1 MIASVRGRATVCA
14 VTTMG
19 VTEQVVERLG
29 VRSQ

>member
-1 MIASVRGRATVCA
+1 MIASVREHATVCA
-14 VTTMG
+14 VTSVG